1 MKKIFENDFT
11 KCLMYILIP
20 VLIAYLSGFIS
31 DKLILPVYCWA
42 LMSMDLFEN
51 EKENYIKNRIY
62 WFSKAFSSL
71 FFLVLLSYVWFI
83 LHYLEGRTLF
93 LQAIAF
99 PASVFALMYL
109 FVAVMKWFDAR
120 QTLINPELEQ
130 KDIDSGQ
137 AS

>member
-1 MKKIFENDFT
+1 
-11 KCLMYILIP
+11 
-20 VLIAYLSGFIS
+20 
-31 DKLILPVYCWA
+31 
-42 LMSMDLFEN
+42 MSMDFFEN

-71 FFLVLLSYVWFI
+71 FFLVLFSYVWFI
-83 LHYLEGRTLF
+83 LHYLEGSTLF

-120 QTLINPELEQ
+120 QTLISPDLAQ